1 MRLGFKRNNAY
12 RDFTSE
18 SQQSGRSGNE
28 RINLDNYRKVTMKH
42 EEKKKEEAPPKK
54 LKTVVQIDS
63 EQRQE
68 IARRIT
74 ENMRKAKDEKLME

>member
-1 MRLGFKRNNAY
+1 
-12 RDFTSE
+12 
-18 SQQSGRSGNE
+18 
-28 RINLDNYRKVTMKH
+28 MKH